1 MKLNGTGLT
10 TIEYSV
16 ESEAFLSGFGGDL
29 DSLVV
34 TIAQWYMTPN
44 DVLARVAHGMEFER
58 DDLQDW
64 VDTAGDILPADEWE
78 IMTHWLLS
86 N

>member
-1 MKLNGTGLT
+1 MKLNATGLT
-10 TIEYSV
+10 TAEYNI
-16 ESEAFLSGFGGDL
+16 ESEAFFAGFGGDL
-29 DSLVV
+29 DGLVV